1 VNTSVGTIRGR
12 IVSAPQSG
20 SSVAEYLGIPFAQP
34 PLGQL
39 RYADPIPLDKLPS
52 GNIPSHNT
60 SIHWYFLWNLQESKQ
75 K

>member
-1 VNTSVGTIRGR
+1 
-12 IVSAPQSG
+12 VSAPQSG

-60 SIHWYFLWNLQESKQ
+60 IHWYFLWNLQESKQ